1 MVNPFGFKAERR
13 SKPVIVTFPVSY
25 RSEVGLE
32 QPTGRPEQRIEHG
45 LKVKCRTA
53 DNLEHVGSRGLL
65 LQRLREQLS
74 RVREFASLLVK
85 LLSQV
90 SCGGP
95 LTGGSGLLLPRLF
108 RFAGEIAHL
117 LLRVGS
123 GWGRNRASLGPIR
136 APTLDRLLASTA
148 LPHFAPLGRVTTRL
162 KLTQILGFVPWQV

>member
-1 MVNPFGFKAERR
+1 MVDPFGFKAERR
-13 SKPVIVTFPVSY
+13 SKPIIATFPVSY
-25 RSEVGLE
+25 RSEVGLA

-74 RVREFASLLVK
+74 RVREFACSLVK

-95 LTGGSGLLLPRLF
+95 LIGGSGLLL
-108 RFAGEIAHL
+108 AASQ
-117 LLRVGS
+117 LR
-123 GWGRNRASLGPIR
+123 
-136 APTLDRLLASTA
+136 
-148 LPHFAPLGRVTTRL
+148 PLGAARCHS
-162 KLTQILGFVPWQV
+162 

>member
-13 SKPVIVTFPVSY
+13 SKPIIATFPVSY
-25 RSEVGLE
+25 RSEVGLA
-32 QPTGRPEQRIEHG
+32 QPTGRSEQRIEHG

-74 RVREFASLLVK
+74 RVREFACSSVK

-95 LTGGSGLLLPRLF
+95 LTGDSGLLLPRLF
-108 RFAGEIAHL
+108 GFAGKSAYL
-117 LLRVGS
+117 PLQVGHS
-123 GWGRNRASLGPIR
+123 
-136 APTLDRLLASTA
+136 
-148 LPHFAPLGRVTTRL
+148 
-162 KLTQILGFVPWQV
+162 